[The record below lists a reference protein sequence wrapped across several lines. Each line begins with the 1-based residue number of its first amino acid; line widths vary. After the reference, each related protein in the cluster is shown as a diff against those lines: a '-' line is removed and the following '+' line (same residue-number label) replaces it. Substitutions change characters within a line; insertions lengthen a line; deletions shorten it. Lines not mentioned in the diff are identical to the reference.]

1 MQPAQTLNIMHALI
15 VIDAQNEFSAQ
26 GKRPV
31 PNHSDA
37 LEVIKQRAEEAR
49 RENRPIAWVRHHN
62 RTDES
67 AAFVPNTWGTEFS
80 SGLGPIAS
88 RANEA
93 EFVKHVYGAFT
104 GSSIGDWLDG
114 LSVDAVTIVGFYTHG
129 CVSTT
134 SREAIMLNLDVS
146 LDPHATGSCDM
157 EHDLLGELTADE
169 ARRAALLQLANMGA
183 HITPMKNES
192 HATAGTVLQEA

>member
-1 MQPAQTLNIMHALI
+1 MHALI
-15 VIDAQNEFSAQ
+15 VIDAQNEFSAN

-37 LEVIKQRAEEAR
+37 LEVIKERAEEAR

-62 RTDES
+62 RPDES

-80 SGLGPIAS
+80 PGLGPIAG
-88 RANEA
+88 RAEEA

-104 GSSIGDWLDG
+104 GSNIGAWLEG
-114 LSVDAVTIVGFYTHG
+114 FAVDAVTIVGFYTHG

-146 LDPHATGSCDM
+146 VDPNGTGSCDM
-157 EHDLLGELTADE
+157 DDELLGQLTADE
-169 ARRAALLQLANMGA
+169 SRRAALLQLQNMGA
-183 HITPMKNES
+183 HITPMKRGS
-192 HATAGTVLQEA
+192 GTSTTALLAA